1 MNKVFLSGFAIK
13 DFELRQVN
21 GNNGTFN
28 TVKGSINVR
37 RERAKKDPNTGFYP
51 SDLIDLEASG
61 GTADI
66 LAGVQ
71 KGDKVTIVGSYRID
85 HIRDEII
92 SSILLTKIRVEMVD
106 NVQKATPK
114 QQNQQPVNNQNVGN
128 MAPTPAPQQTAPQA
142 AFNTPAGMP
151 AGQGMPSPQQTSAN
165 SRRFLRELLTRL
177 PGMPAG
183 QGTPSAMP
191 DFGALDGM
199 PNFPN
204 MPFS

>member
-21 GNNGTFN
+21 GNNGPFN

-66 LAGVQ
+66 LSRVQ
-71 KGDKVTIVGSYRID
+71 KGDKVTIVGSYRAD
-85 HIRDEII
+85 PYTGRDNQPHFAH
-92 SSILLTKIRVEMVD
+92 KVRVEMVD

-128 MAPTPAPQQTAPQA
+128 MAPTPAPQQTAPQGTFNTPA
-142 AFNTPAGMP
+142 GMPSPQQTAPQQTIPQGTFNTPAGMP
-151 AGQGMPSPQQTSAN
+151 AGQGM
-165 SRRFLRELLTRL
+165 
-177 PGMPAG
+177 
-183 QGTPSAMP
+183 PSAMP

-199 PNFPN
+199 PNFPD

>member
-85 HIRDEII
+85 PYKGRDDQQHFAH
-92 SSILLTKIRVEMVD
+92 KVRVEMVD

-114 QQNQQPVNNQNVGN
+114 QQNQQPANNQNVGG
-128 MAPTPAPQQTAPQA
+128 MAPTSAPQQTMTQPTAPAAPTGAATQQTAPQQTIPNGT
-142 AFNTPAGMP
+142 FNTPAGMP
-151 AGQGMPSPQQTSAN
+151 AGQGM
-165 SRRFLRELLTRL
+165 
-177 PGMPAG
+177 
-183 QGTPSAMP
+183 PSAMP

-199 PNFPN
+199 PNFADT
-204 MPFS
+204 PFA

>member
-13 DFELRQVN
+13 DFEFRQVN
-21 GNNGTFN
+21 GNNGPFN

-71 KGDKVTIVGSYRID
+71 KGDKVTIIGSYRTD
-85 HIRDEII
+85 PYTGRD
-92 SSILLTKIRVEMVD
+92 
-106 NVQKATPK
+106 
-114 QQNQQPVNNQNVGN
+114 NQQPVNNQNVGN
-128 MAPTPAPQQTAPQA
+128 MAPTPAPQRTASQE
-142 AFNTPAGMP
+142 AFNTPA
-151 AGQGMPSPQQTSAN
+151 
-165 SRRFLRELLTRL
+165 
-177 PGMPAG
+177 GMPAG

>member
-66 LAGVQ
+66 LARIQ
-71 KGDKVTIVGSYRID
+71 KGDKVTIVGSYRTD
-85 HIRDEII
+85 PYTGRDNQQHFAH
-92 SSILLTKIRVEMVD
+92 KVRVEMVD

-128 MAPTPAPQQTAPQA
+128 MAPTPAPQA

-151 AGQGMPSPQQTSAN
+151 AGQGMPSPQQTAPQQTIPQGTFN
-165 SRRFLRELLTRL
+165 T
-177 PGMPAG
+177 PAGMPAG

>member
-85 HIRDEII
+85 PYTGRDNQQHFAH
-92 SSILLTKIRVEMVD
+92 KVRVEMVD

-114 QQNQQPVNNQNVGN
+114 QQNQQPANNQNVGG
-128 MAPTPAPQQTAPQA
+128 MAPTSAPQQTMTQPTAPAAPTGAATQQTAPQQTIPNGT
-142 AFNTPAGMP
+142 FNTPAGMP
-151 AGQGMPSPQQTSAN
+151 AGQGM
-165 SRRFLRELLTRL
+165 
-177 PGMPAG
+177 
-183 QGTPSAMP
+183 PSAMP

-199 PNFPN
+199 PNFADT
-204 MPFS
+204 PFA

>member
-21 GNNGTFN
+21 
-28 TVKGSINVR
+28 GSINVR

-85 HIRDEII
+85 PYTGRDNQQHFAH
-92 SSILLTKIRVEMVD
+92 KVRVEMVD

-151 AGQGMPSPQQTSAN
+151 AGQG
-165 SRRFLRELLTRL
+165 
-177 PGMPAG
+177 
-183 QGTPSAMP
+183 TPSAMP

>member
-85 HIRDEII
+85 PYKGRDDQQHFAH
-92 SSILLTKIRVEMVD
+92 KVRVEMVD

-128 MAPTPAPQQTAPQA
+128 MAPTPAPQQTMTQPTAPAAPTGAATQQTAPQQTIPNGT
-142 AFNTPAGMP
+142 FNTPAGMP
-151 AGQGMPSPQQTSAN
+151 AGQGM
-165 SRRFLRELLTRL
+165 
-177 PGMPAG
+177 
-183 QGTPSAMP
+183 PSAMP

>member
-85 HIRDEII
+85 PYKGRDDQQHFAH
-92 SSILLTKIRVEMVD
+92 KVRVEMVD

-114 QQNQQPVNNQNVGN
+114 QQNQQTVNNQNVGN
-128 MAPTPAPQQTAPQA
+128 MAPTPAPQQTAPQQTIPQGT
-142 AFNTPAGMP
+142 FNTPVGIP
-151 AGQGMPSPQQTSAN
+151 AGQ
-165 SRRFLRELLTRL
+165 E
-177 PGMPAG
+177 
-183 QGTPSAMP
+183 TPSAMP

>member
-37 RERAKKDPNTGFYP
+37 RERTKKDPNTGFYP

-85 HIRDEII
+85 PYTGRDNQQHFAH
-92 SSILLTKIRVEMVD
+92 KVRVEMVD

-151 AGQGMPSPQQTSAN
+151 AGQGMPSPQQTAPQQTIPQGTFN
-165 SRRFLRELLTRL
+165 T
-177 PGMPAG
+177 PAGMPAG

>member
-66 LAGVQ
+66 LSRIQ
-71 KGDKVTIVGSYRID
+71 KGDKVTIVGSYRTD
-85 HIRDEII
+85 PYTGRDNQPHFAH
-92 SSILLTKIRVEMVD
+92 KVRVEMVD

-128 MAPTPAPQQTAPQA
+128 MAPTPAPQQTAPQGTFNTPA
-142 AFNTPAGMP
+142 GMPSPQQTAPQQTIPQGTFNTPAGMP
-151 AGQGMPSPQQTSAN
+151 AGQGM
-165 SRRFLRELLTRL
+165 
-177 PGMPAG
+177 
-183 QGTPSAMP
+183 PSAMP

-199 PNFPN
+199 PNFPD

>member
-66 LAGVQ
+66 LARVQ
-71 KGDKVTIVGSYRID
+71 KGDKVTIVGSYRTD
-85 HIRDEII
+85 PYTGRDNQPHFAH
-92 SSILLTKIRVEMVD
+92 KVRVEMVD
-106 NVQKATPK
+106 NIQKATPQ
-114 QQNQQPVNNQNVGN
+114 QQNQQPVNNQNVGG
-128 MAPTPAPQQTAPQA
+128 MIPTPAPQQTMVPPTTPVANAPTGTPTQQTVPQQTIPNGT
-142 AFNTPAGMP
+142 FNTPAGMP
-151 AGQGMPSPQQTSAN
+151 AGQGM
-165 SRRFLRELLTRL
+165 
-177 PGMPAG
+177 
-183 QGTPSAMP
+183 PSAMP

-199 PNFPN
+199 PNFADT
-204 MPFS
+204 PFA

>member
-1 MNKVFLSGFAIK
+1 
-13 DFELRQVN
+13 
-21 GNNGTFN
+21 
-28 TVKGSINVR
+28 
-37 RERAKKDPNTGFYP
+37 
-51 SDLIDLEASG
+51 
-61 GTADI
+61 
-66 LAGVQ
+66 
-71 KGDKVTIVGSYRID
+71 
-85 HIRDEII
+85 
-92 SSILLTKIRVEMVD
+92 MVD

-151 AGQGMPSPQQTSAN
+151 AGQGMPS
-165 SRRFLRELLTRL
+165 
-177 PGMPAG
+177 
-183 QGTPSAMP
+183 AMP

>member
-85 HIRDEII
+85 PYTGRDNQQHFAH
-92 SSILLTKIRVEMVD
+92 KVRVEMVD

-114 QQNQQPVNNQNVGN
+114 QQNQQPVNNQNVGG
-128 MAPTPAPQQTAPQA
+128 MIPTPAPQQTMVPPTTPVANVPTGTATQQTAPQQTIPNGT
-142 AFNTPAGMP
+142 FNTPAGMP
-151 AGQGMPSPQQTSAN
+151 AGQGM
-165 SRRFLRELLTRL
+165 
-177 PGMPAG
+177 
-183 QGTPSAMP
+183 PSAMP

-199 PNFPN
+199 PNFADI
-204 MPFS
+204 PFA

>member
-66 LAGVQ
+66 LARVQ
-71 KGDKVTIVGSYRID
+71 KGDKVTIVGSYRTD
-85 HIRDEII
+85 PYTGRDNQQHFAH
-92 SSILLTKIRVEMVD
+92 KVRVEMVD

-151 AGQGMPSPQQTSAN
+151 AGQG
-165 SRRFLRELLTRL
+165 
-177 PGMPAG
+177 
-183 QGTPSAMP
+183 TPSAMP

>member
-21 GNNGTFN
+21 GNNGTFY

-85 HIRDEII
+85 PYKGRDDQQHFAH
-92 SSILLTKIRVEMVD
+92 KVRVEMVD

-128 MAPTPAPQQTAPQA
+128 MTPTPAPQQTALQG

-151 AGQGMPSPQQTSAN
+151 AGQGMPSPQQTAPQQTIPQGTFN
-165 SRRFLRELLTRL
+165 T
-177 PGMPAG
+177 PVGMPAG